1 MMNGSFVVLNVII
14 VLRDGQFVDETSLV
28 CLANVRHHLA
38 NQNLISVETCLGV
51 CNHL

>member
-14 VLRDGQFVDETSLV
+14 VLRDGQFVYETSLV

-38 NQNLISVETCLGV
+38 NQISVETCLGV
-51 CNHL
+51 